1 MSWEMTEILVRVFSG
16 IFLCS
21 VTGSV
26 LFFYWK
32 PISRYL
38 EKKGDAKLNYA
49 ILKIIVVAFF
59 VPVLSIIFED
69 LSHKSY
75 LFSTTTVIR
84 NITEIIGVIWLAGAA
99 ASGCFYFLKYRRL
112 RKSLE
117 NSCICS
123 RQTQK
128 IADECRK
135 KLCVRRR
142 INVYQS
148 YQIPVP
154 FICGLIRP
162 KIILP
167 EEHYTKQELE
177 IILLHEIEHY
187 KQRDIF
193 WKLMCNVLACVHWFN
208 PLKKQICSQMEDW
221 SEVSCDVH
229 VLKVFG
235 GLKQYFSTIISIAA
249 RKSGYRQYL
258 ASALYENSRG
268 LELRMRR
275 TASIREMKGF
285 PWKSAQIFFICFCT
299 MGAATITAISYGYYR
314 GYIFL
319 EDKTSVKIEE
329 EMDPP
334 IIMKEK
340 KRAAASA
347 VKQKVM
353 KGEVPGKEED
363 ILIDWWP
370 KSQEFLTS
378 RKFRVQEGEKIQ
390 ILMMTSEDEGT
401 KVRNDEILIG
411 IIEPDGTQRY
421 VSDARD
427 FEHIFAVNKE
437 GDYRIFVENK
447 TDKKLQVAGVYSL
460 MHKTKSSS
468 K

>member
-1 MSWEMTEILVRVFSG
+1 MSWETIEALIQVFTG

-26 LFFYWK
+26 LFLYWK
-32 PISRYL
+32 PISKFL
-38 EKKGDAKLNYA
+38 EKRGDVKLNHG
-49 ILKIIVVAFF
+49 ILKFIIFSFF
-59 VPVLSIIFED
+59 IPVLSIIFED
-69 LSHKSY
+69 LSHKSW
-75 LFSTTTVIR
+75 LFSSTAVIR
-84 NITEIIGVIWLAGAA
+84 NITEITGVIWLAGAA

-112 RKSLE
+112 RKSLA

-135 KLCVRRR
+135 KLCVRRQ
-142 INVYQS
+142 ITVYQS
-148 YQIPVP
+148 YQVPVP

-177 IILLHEIEHY
+177 IILLHEMEHY

-275 TASIREMKGF
+275 TASIRKMKGL

-299 MGAATITAISYGYYR
+299 LGAATISAISYGYYR
-314 GYIFL
+314 GYIYL

-340 KRAAASA
+340 KR
-347 VKQKVM
+347 KGTPLLNQRVM
-353 KGEVPGKEED
+353 EDEVPGKEKD
-363 ILIDWWP
+363 IWIDWWP
-370 KSQEFLTS
+370 EAEELLMSKIFWA
-378 RKFRVQEGEKIQ
+378 EKGDRIQ
-390 ILMMTSEDEGT
+390 IMLLCSEDDNP
-401 KVRNDEILIG
+401 KVNKNEILAG
-411 IIEPDGTQRY
+411 IIEPDGTQKF
-421 VSDARD
+421 VCDKDQLQHS
-427 FEHIFAVNKE
+427 FLIKE
-437 GDYRIFVENK
+437 NGEYQFFVENQ
-447 TDKKLQVAGVYSL
+447 TTKKIQLAGGYEL
-460 MHKTKSSS
+460 ITK
-468 K
+468 KQ